1 MEIILNK
8 VSCSSVNEERKL
20 NNVSCTFKSSN
31 ITFVSGISGRLL
43 RDLLIGKK
51 IKVNGSLEIKPA
63 GTIKDIGYLSNNPL
77 KEFKTKTVYDEMNYL
92 VKFYELDYED
102 CNKKMYDALKLVGL
116 NDGYLRRNF
125 GTLSTTEIKRVQLA
139 LVLFYNPLVYIFDY
153 YEKGFNYKDI
163 DYLKK
168 VLRRLKGN
176 YGKNIIIVSD
186 NIGAFLDTLDDYII
200 FHKGKVVVTGDKR
213 DLYNEDLYKYIKC
226 PKIIEFIKMVKDK
239 DINLSNYLD
248 INELIKG
255 IYRSV
260 EGK

>member
-1 MEIILNK
+1 M
-8 VSCSSVNEERKL
+8 
-20 NNVSCTFKSSN
+20 
-31 ITFVSGISGRLL
+31 
-43 RDLLIGKK
+43 
-51 IKVNGSLEIKPA
+51 
-63 GTIKDIGYLSNNPL
+63 
-77 KEFKTKTVYDEMNYL
+77 
-92 VKFYELDYED
+92 
-102 CNKKMYDALKLVGL
+102 
-116 NDGYLRRNF
+116 
-125 GTLSTTEIKRVQLA
+125 
-139 LVLFYNPLVYIFDY
+139 VYIFDY

-200 FHKGKVVVTGDKR
+200 FHKGKIVLTGDKR

>member
-1 MEIILNK
+1 MEISLNK

-20 NNVSCTFKSSN
+20 NNVTCTFKSGN

-51 IKVNGSLEIKPA
+51 VKNSGSIEISPA
-63 GTIKDIGYLSNNPL
+63 GTIKDIGYLSNSPL
-77 KEFKTKTVYDEMNYL
+77 KEFKTKTVYEEMNYL
-92 VKFYELDYED
+92 GDLYNLNYED
-102 CNKKMYDALKLVGL
+102 RNKKMYDALKLVEL
-116 NDGYLRRNF
+116 NDSYLRRSF
-125 GTLSTTEIKRVQLA
+125 VTLSTTEIKRIQLA
-139 LVLFYNPLVYIFDY
+139 LILFYNPLVYVFDY
-153 YEKGFNYKDI
+153 HEKGFNYKDI

-168 VLRRLKGN
+168 VLKKLKSN
-176 YGKNIIIVSD
+176 YNKNIIIVSD
-186 NIGAFLDTLDDYII
+186 NISYFLDTLDEYII
-200 FHKGKVVVTGDKR
+200 FNKGKVVVTGDKK

-226 PKIIEFIKMVKDK
+226 PKIISFIKMVKDK

>member
-1 MEIILNK
+1 MEISLNK
-8 VSCSSVNEERKL
+8 VCCSAVNEERKL
-20 NNVSCTFKSSN
+20 NNVTCTFKSGN

-51 IKVNGSLEIKPA
+51 GKNSGSIEISPA

-77 KEFKTKTVYDEMNYL
+77 KEFKTKTVYEEMNYL
-92 VKFYELDYED
+92 GDLYNLNYED
-102 CNKKMYDALKLVGL
+102 RNKKMYDALKLVEL
-116 NDGYLRRNF
+116 NDGYLRRSF
-125 GTLSTTEIKRVQLA
+125 VTLSTTEMKRIQLA
-139 LVLFYNPLVYIFDY
+139 LILFYNPLVYIFDY

-168 VLRRLKGN
+168 VLRKLKSN
-176 YGKNIIIVSD
+176 YNKNIIIVSD
-186 NIGAFLDTLDDYII
+186 NISYFLDTLDEYII
-200 FHKGKVVVTGDKR
+200 FNKGKVVVTGDKK

-226 PKIIEFIKMVKDK
+226 PKIISFIKMVKDK